1 MNRRSHESP
10 ASDSPTINLGLTGT
24 SDIGATVFLPAEE
37 SGPDRPV
44 EDRAL
49 GRYENLGEI
58 ARGGMGVVYRVRDLE
73 LDRELALKVML
84 VYDPGPERR
93 RRFVEEARVAGQL
106 QHPGIPPVH
115 EIGELEDG
123 RPYYT
128 MKLIDG
134 QTLAA
139 LFAARPDPRHD
150 LTRFVSIFQSISQ
163 TLGFAHS
170 RGVMHRDMKPENVMV
185 GAFSEIQVMD
195 WGLAKVLGR
204 PGRPAD
210 RPDPA
215 AVRPGYDGASEVGS
229 LAGDVMGTPAYMPP
243 EQALGQVDRVDERS
257 DVFALGAIL
266 CEVLTGAPPYVGRPG
281 DNAHR
286 QATRADLGA
295 AMARLVGCGADDE
308 LVELARRCLQAEPS
322 ARPRDAEAVAEAVAA
337 YQASTQDRLRAAELA
352 RVEAIARAENE
363 RKRRKLAVAF
373 LSTVAAMIG
382 LGTAGLAYLAHLRS
396 LHQAE
401 VTRSAEAV
409 IRRAEALSRQ
419 AESAPSD
426 DAAAWADAVASA
438 RGARDMLGDEPGLED
453 LRRSAEA
460 TLADIERR
468 REGCR
473 SLVPGCLAAS
483 NRYRS
488 DTPVPPPV
496 VDHDHPGPGAPPDY
510 SGISIMRRS
519 IFFDLS
525 GWKRLPPGTTPANA
539 GRVEPTNYT
548 QVLDIVRKQSVT
560 ADNRRLIFA
569 FRTEGFEVDLR
580 CANHPYSV
588 RGPAARESLGGGTRP
603 VLRRELVIDISGC
616 EPGKESRVVIQGTIW
631 NGFQPS
637 AGGKTW
643 AAMLA
648 ADDLSEAELA
658 VKFPGGHKPRTPP
671 TLYVFRRGSPKKE
684 APHTTQDFS
693 NPLDRDWWL
702 WRPRDILRDS
712 VYQIEWSWSDGAHS
726 PVGGDEGTASERPV
740 RESGVALLRN
750 TG

>member
-1 MNRRSHESP
+1 MNGLSQDSTG
-10 ASDSPTINLGLTGT
+10 SDSPIIDLGHSGT
-24 SDIGATVFLPAEE
+24 TEIGATVFLPAEE
-37 SGPDRPV
+37 SGPVRPV
-44 EDRAL
+44 EARVL

-58 ARGGMGVVYRVRDLE
+58 ARGGMGMVYRVRDLA

-84 VYDPGPERR
+84 VRHRGPEPR
-93 RRFVEEARVAGQL
+93 RRFVEEARVAGRL

-139 LFAARPDPRHD
+139 MLAARPDPQHD
-150 LTRFVSIFQSISQ
+150 LARFVSIFQSICQ
-163 TLGFAHS
+163 TLGFAHA

-185 GAFSEIQVMD
+185 GAFGEIQVMD

-204 PGRPAD
+204 PD
-210 RPDPA
+210 QA
-215 AVRPGYDGASEVGS
+215 AVRPRGDGASEGGS

-295 AMARLVGCGADDE
+295 AMARLAGCGADDE
-308 LVELARRCLQAEPS
+308 LIELARRCLRAEPS

-337 YQASTQDRLRAAELA
+337 YQASMADRLRAAELA
-352 RVEAIARAENE
+352 RVEALARAEDE

-382 LGTAGLAYLAHLRS
+382 LGTGGLAYLAHLRS
-396 LHQAE
+396 LRHAE
-401 VTRSAEAV
+401 VTRSAEAA
-409 IRRAEALSRQ
+409 IRHAEALSRR
-419 AESAPSD
+419 AESALSD

-483 NRYRS
+483 NRYRA

-496 VDHDHPGPGAPPDY
+496 VDHDRPGPGTPPDY
-510 SGISIMRRS
+510 SGVSIMRRS
-519 IFFDLS
+519 IFFDVS
-525 GWKRLPPGTTPANA
+525 GWKRLPPGKDPAHA
-539 GRVEPTNYT
+539 GRVEPANYT
-548 QVLDIVRKQSVT
+548 QVLDIVRKQNVT
-560 ADNRRLIFA
+560 ADNRRLILA

-580 CANHPYSV
+580 CANLPYTV
-588 RGPAARESLGGGTRP
+588 RGPAARESLGGSTRP
-603 VLRRELVIDISGC
+603 VLRRELVVDISGC
-616 EPGKESRVVIQGTIW
+616 EPGKESRIVIQGTIW
-631 NGFQPS
+631 NGFQPDV
-637 AGGKTW
+637 GGKTW
-643 AAMLA
+643 AGMLA
-648 ADDLSEAELA
+648 ADDLSEAEMA
-658 VKFPGGHKPRTPP
+658 VNFAGGHKPRTPP
-671 TLYVFRRGSPKKE
+671 TLYVFQRGSPKKE
-684 APHTTQDFS
+684 APRSTQDFS
-693 NPLDRDWWL
+693 NPRERDWWL

-712 VYQIEWSWSDGAHS
+712 VYQIEWGWSDGAGS
-726 PVGGDEGTASERPV
+726 PVGEDEGSTR
-740 RESGVALLRN
+740 SGR
-750 TG
+750 